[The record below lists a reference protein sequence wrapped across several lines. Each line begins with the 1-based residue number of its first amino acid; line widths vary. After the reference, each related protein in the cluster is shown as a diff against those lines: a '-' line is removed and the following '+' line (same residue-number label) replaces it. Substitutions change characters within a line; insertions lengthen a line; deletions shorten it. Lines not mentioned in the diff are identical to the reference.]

1 MHRYRT
7 LVVACAAVAL
17 AAGPATLAHASSGDD
32 GHPDRSSHAVPLDPS
47 TTGNNPEGVAWD
59 PDSRT
64 YFVGIVSTG
73 VIYRAT
79 LDDATL
85 TPFITPDPAGP
96 ADSAVGMK
104 VRDGKLYVAGG
115 PTGSIYVYDIATATQ
130 LARFE
135 TGPGGFL
142 NDLVVTGHG
151 DVYVTDSQRP
161 TIWHLTPGMV
171 DAGTGTP
178 EGVPVGPE
186 ITYVAG
192 FNLNGIVARHGGD
205 ELIVVNSATKSFF
218 RIRIDADDTAAR
230 SIEPIE
236 APALGGDG
244 LLIDRGRLLV
254 VTGNPAAVTRLKLK
268 HHDTRAR
275 LDDVITDPFLVGSS
289 TIARA
294 EHVYLVVNANF
305 GGPAP
310 YTVAVI
316 PRSGGHSGHSG

>member
-1 MHRYRT
+1 M
-7 LVVACAAVAL
+7 
-17 AAGPATLAHASSGDD
+17 
-32 GHPDRSSHAVPLDPS
+32 
-47 TTGNNPEGVAWD
+47 
-59 PDSRT
+59 
-64 YFVGIVSTG
+64 
-73 VIYRAT
+73 
-79 LDDATL
+79 
-85 TPFITPDPAGP
+85 
-96 ADSAVGMK
+96 
-104 VRDGKLYVAGG
+104 
-115 PTGSIYVYDIATATQ
+115 
-130 LARFE
+130 
-135 TGPGGFL
+135 
-142 NDLVVTGHG
+142 
-151 DVYVTDSQRP
+151 
-161 TIWHLTPGMV
+161 
-171 DAGTGTP
+171 
-178 EGVPVGPE
+178 GPE

-244 LLIDRGRLLV
+244 LLVDRGRLLV